1 VNTLLHLLA
10 AYGLAF
16 YLQQKAAWLTDP
28 IRTRVELADKLLSCT
43 FCLGFWCGLLVRGA
57 GSVVAGEVYQVGLP
71 EYAFSLL
78 GFGFASAA
86 FSYGV
91 DAAIQWLEENRP
103 PG

>member
-1 VNTLLHLLA
+1 
-10 AYGLAF
+10 
-16 YLQQKAAWLTDP
+16 
-28 IRTRVELADKLLSCT
+28 
-43 FCLGFWCGLLVRGA
+43 
-57 GSVVAGEVYQVGLP
+57 VAGEVYQVGLP